1 MVTLRPWTPGDVPE
15 VTLACRDPEIV
26 RWTTQIPEDYTEEH
40 ARSWI
45 ESTSGGW
52 ARGNA
57 EFAIT
62 ETQTSALAGA
72 IGLFAR
78 ESWVAEIGY
87 WMAAPFRNRGLAT
100 RALSLVSDWGHSLG
114 FVRLQLMMLPGNE
127 ASARIAAKA
136 GFNEELAGPG
146 PTSRTREG
154 VATGATRQAR
164 PSERTQACR
173 VARNTPRRSCTQD
186 LLARIARMSY
196 LPAAGTAGR

>member
-1 MVTLRPWTPGDVPE
+1 MEVSPPAPPLSDGTVTLRPLTPGDVPE

-45 ESTSGGW
+45 ESTRAGW
-52 ARGNA
+52 AKGNA

-87 WMAAPFRNRGLAT
+87 WMAAPFRNQGLAT
-100 RALSLVSDWGHSLG
+100 RALVLVSGWGDSLG
-114 FVRLQLMMLPGNE
+114 FVRLQLMILPGNE

-136 GFNEELAGPG
+136 GFTEEGLLRAYVKQRGSIRDVVMW
-146 PTSRTREG
+146 SR
-154 VATGATRQAR
+154 V
-164 PSERTQACR
+164 TQ
-173 VARNTPRRSCTQD
+173 
-186 LLARIARMSY
+186 
-196 LPAAGTAGR
+196 